1 MLKVKKYIIITVL
14 LLFVVGLLYYGLSY
28 NRSRTF
34 TSEKWM
40 MEPDQRGLIVNDL
53 LREYS
58 LIGMTED
65 EIIDLLGV
73 NDNDRGYYLKE
84 DRFVYFLG
92 LEGQLFKIDDQWLC
106 IDFIDGIVSDYS
118 IVQS

>member
-1 MLKVKKYIIITVL
+1 MKIKKYILPVILIILVG
-14 LLFVVGLLYYGLSY
+14 GLLCCGMLYKWSH
-28 NRSRTF
+28 TF
-34 TSEKWM
+34 TSEKWITA
-40 MEPDQRGLIVNDL
+40 PDQRGLIVNDL

-65 EIIDLLGV
+65 EIIDLLGA

-118 IVQS
+118 VVQS